1 MSEPTILV
9 VDDSPVMRASMTRA
23 LRPVTSKVLQAENG
37 SRGLEIARRQRV
49 DLIVSDVDMPELNGI
64 EFCRRLR
71 QNPETLGTPVI
82 LVSSF
87 DTDADIERGFSAG
100 ATAYLSK
107 TDGAARVIEV
117 VEEILQRR
125 RHQRNQTILV
135 VEDSP
140 SIRSLLSR
148 NLREAGFRVL
158 EAGGHREAIQLLAR
172 EIPDL
177 VLGEADLE
185 PQGGRSLV
193 RLVKDH
199 TGNREVP
206 VIVMTAM
213 GERGHVRRILQE
225 GAAAFIAKPFNID
238 ELVVLVERILADRL
252 RLLLQEREHLDRERQ
267 LILESISSLVSALEA
282 RDPYTR
288 GHSEAVAELVAAM
301 VEVTG
306 APETQVERARLGGR
320 LHDIGKI
327 GVPDRI
333 LLKEGPLTDEEFAL
347 VRRHPL
353 IGARILE
360 NIASLRDV
368 CEIVRHHHER
378 YDGKGYPDGLAGEEI
393 PLLARFT
400 AVADTF
406 HALTSERPYRPA
418 QTPLQ
423 ALEIIKDAQGTQLCP
438 QAVEVFFEL
447 VRLRPALV
455 FGESVDVPPDM
466 LLEPAER
473 GRPAA
478 DQAPRRLDLPPPPES
493 ARPSSR

>member
-9 VDDSPVMRASMTRA
+9 VDDSPVMRASMARA
-23 LRPVTSKVLQAENG
+23 LRSVTSKVLAAENG
-37 SRGLEIARRQRV
+37 RRGLEIARRHPL
-49 DLIVSDVDMPELNGI
+49 DLIVSDVDMPELDGI

-71 QNPETLGTPVI
+71 RDPETLSTPVI

-107 TDGAARVIEV
+107 TDGAARVVEV

-125 RHQRNQTILV
+125 RYQRNQTILV

-140 SIRSLLSR
+140 TIRSLLSR

-158 EAGGHREAIQLLAR
+158 EAGDKREVIQLLTR
-172 EIPDL
+172 EVPDL
-177 VLGEADLE
+177 VLGEAELGSNDR
-185 PQGGRSLV
+185 QSLL

-199 TGNREVP
+199 SGNREIP

-213 GERGHVRRILQE
+213 GKRGHVRRILQE
-225 GAAAFIAKPFNID
+225 GAAAFLAKPFNID

-252 RLLLQEREHLDRERQ
+252 RLLLQEREHLDRERR
-267 LILESISSLVSALEA
+267 LILDSISSLVSALEA
-282 RDPYTR
+282 RDSYTR

-306 APETQVERARLGGR
+306 ASEVEVERARLGGR

-333 LLKEGPLTDEEFAL
+333 LLKDGPLTDEEFA
-347 VRRHPL
+347 VIRRHPL
-353 IGARILE
+353 IGAQILE
-360 NIASLRDV
+360 NITSLRDV

-406 HALTSERPYRPA
+406 HAITSERPYRPA
-418 QTPLQ
+418 RTPIQ
-423 ALEIIKDAQGTQLCP
+423 ALEIIREVQGSQLCP

-447 VRLRPALV
+447 ARLRPALI
-455 FGESVDVPPDM
+455 FGEAVEFP
-466 LLEPAER
+466 LEQWMTPTAKKENEALR
-473 GRPAA
+473 RPK
-478 DQAPRRLDLPPPPES
+478 RLDLPPPPS
-493 ARPSSR
+493 